1 MFIKEIDSAES
12 ETDPDCEKLECK
24 NQSVK
29 SAEHDVRIEKVAK
42 RAFVGAGARFLFYPT
57 LLYNVVRNKFEPEF
71 RWWDEV
77 DQFVLLGAVP
87 FPKDVQRLKEL
98 GVRGVVTL
106 NEPYETLVPTS
117 LYQEHGIKHL
127 VIPTRD
133 YLFAPSYDD
142 IRRAVEFI
150 HENAI
155 CGKMTYVHCK
165 AGRGRSTTI
174 VLCYLVEYKQMT
186 PADAYE
192 YVRSKRPRVLLAA
205 SQWQAVQD
213 YEKRKNGSQ
222 TKLTSQRR
230 LTFPGRLSLQDQ
242 SPMMP
247 ICISHRLYENNLT
260 TNIRGRDI
268 CYDDSIVLVTSA
280 DLEGY
285 RSIEDA
291 GLIGNH
297 LWKELKV
304 TYRVRFVAARAT
316 RASAALARLSYLW
329 VGCQTE
335 GKAQPK
341 DLPVASLKSLKSLE
355 SCSSIADRLPSM
367 RVDVPICA
375 QGVVNC

>member
-1 MFIKEIDSAES
+1 MLIKEVDLVES
-12 ETDPDCEKLECK
+12 GTDPDFEKA
-24 NQSVK
+24 QTPSVK
-29 SAEHDVRIEKVAK
+29 ITAHDVRIEKVAK
-42 RAFVGAGARFLFYPT
+42 RAFVGAGARVLFYPT

-106 NEPYETLVPTS
+106 NEPYETLVPTT

-142 IRRAVEFI
+142 IRTAVEFI

-205 SQWQAVQD
+205 SQWQAVQG

-222 TKLTSQRR
+222 TKLTSQTR
-230 LTFPGRLSLQDQ
+230 LTFPVRLSLRDQ

-247 ICISHRLYENNLT
+247 IYISHRLYENNVT
-260 TNIRGRDI
+260 TDIGDRDI

-304 TYRVRFVAARAT
+304 TYRVRFVAARGAI

-335 GKAQPK
+335 GKARPK

-355 SCSSIADRLPSM
+355 SCSSVADRVPSM
-367 RVDVPICA
+367 RVDVLCA

>member
-1 MFIKEIDSAES
+1 MFIKEVDLVES
-12 ETDPDCEKLECK
+12 GTDPDCEKLECK
-24 NQSVK
+24 DQSVK
-29 SAEHDVRIEKVAK
+29 ITEHDVRIEKVAK
-42 RAFVGAGARFLFYPT
+42 RAFVGAGARALFYPT
-57 LLYNVVRNKFEPEF
+57 LLYNVVRNKLESEF

-213 YEKRKNGSQ
+213 YEKRRNGSQ
-222 TKLTSQRR
+222 TR
-230 LTFPGRLSLQDQ
+230 LTFPVGLSLPNQ

-247 ICISHRLYENNLT
+247 IYISHRLYEDNVT
-260 TNIRGRDI
+260 TDIGHRNI
-268 CYDDSIVLVTSA
+268 CYDDSVVLITSA

-285 RSIEDA
+285 RSIQDA
-291 GLIGNH
+291 GLIGNQ
-297 LWKELKV
+297 LWNELGV
-304 TYRVRFVAARAT
+304 TYRVRFVAARGAT
-316 RASAALARLSYLW
+316 RASAALARLSYLF

-335 GKAQPK
+335 GKARPK
-341 DLPVASLKSLKSLE
+341 DLPVASRKSLKALE
-355 SCSSIADRLPSM
+355 SCSSVADRLPSM

>member
-1 MFIKEIDSAES
+1 MLIKEVDLVEPG
-12 ETDPDCEKLECK
+12 TDPDCEKLESK
-24 NQSVK
+24 DRSVK
-29 SAEHDVRIEKVAK
+29 ISEHDVRIEKVAK
-42 RAFVGAGARFLFYPT
+42 RAFVGAGARVLFYPT
-57 LLYNVVRNKFEPEF
+57 LFYNVVRNKFESEF

-117 LYQEHGIKHL
+117 LYQEHDIKHL

-205 SQWQAVQD
+205 SQWQAVQE
-213 YEKRKNGSQ
+213 YEKRKHASQ
-222 TKLTSQRR
+222 TR
-230 LTFPGRLSLQDQ
+230 LTFPVGPPLPNR

-247 ICISHRLYENNLT
+247 IYISHSLYEDNVT
-260 TNIRGRDI
+260 TDMGNRRF
-268 CYDDSIVLVTSA
+268 CYDDSIVIVTSA

-291 GLIGNH
+291 GLIGNQ
-297 LWKELKV
+297 LWKELGV
-304 TYRVRFVAARAT
+304 TYRVRFVAARGAT

-329 VGCQTE
+329 VGCQTG
-335 GKAQPK
+335 GKASQN
-341 DLPVASLKSLKSLE
+341 DLPVASLKSLKALE

-367 RVDVPICA
+367 RVDVPVCA

>member
-1 MFIKEIDSAES
+1 MFIKEVDLVDSG
-12 ETDPDCEKLECK
+12 TDPDCEKLQCK
-24 NQSVK
+24 DQSVK
-29 SAEHDVRIEKVAK
+29 MTEHDVRIEKVAK
-42 RAFVGAGARFLFYPT
+42 RAFVGAGARALFYPT
-57 LLYNVVRNKFEPEF
+57 LLYNVVRNKLESEF

-213 YEKRKNGSQ
+213 YEKRRNGSE
-222 TKLTSQRR
+222 TR
-230 LTFPGRLSLQDQ
+230 LTFPVGLSLPNQ

-247 ICISHRLYENNLT
+247 IYISHRLYEDNVT
-260 TNIRGRDI
+260 TDIGNRNI
-268 CYDDSIVLVTSA
+268 CYDDSVVLITSA

-285 RSIEDA
+285 RSIQDA
-291 GLIGNH
+291 GLIGNQ
-297 LWKELKV
+297 LWNELGV
-304 TYRVRFVAARAT
+304 TYRVRFVAARGAT
-316 RASAALARLSYLW
+316 RASAALARLSYLF
-329 VGCQTE
+329 VGCQAE
-335 GKAQPK
+335 GKARPK
-341 DLPVASLKSLKSLE
+341 DLPVASRKSLKALE
-355 SCSSIADRLPSM
+355 SCSSVADRLPSM

>member
-1 MFIKEIDSAES
+1 MFIKEVDLVDSG
-12 ETDPDCEKLECK
+12 TDPDCEKLQCK
-24 NQSVK
+24 DQSVK
-29 SAEHDVRIEKVAK
+29 ITEHDVRIEKVDK
-42 RAFVGAGARFLFYPT
+42 RAFVGAGARALFYPT
-57 LLYNVVRNKFEPEF
+57 LLYNVVRNKLESEF

-213 YEKRKNGSQ
+213 YEKRRNGSE
-222 TKLTSQRR
+222 TR
-230 LTFPGRLSLQDQ
+230 LTFPVGLSLPNQ

-247 ICISHRLYENNLT
+247 IYISHRLYEDNVT
-260 TNIRGRDI
+260 TDIGNRNI
-268 CYDDSIVLVTSA
+268 CYDDSVVLITSA

-285 RSIEDA
+285 RSIQDA
-291 GLIGNH
+291 GLIGNQ
-297 LWKELKV
+297 LWNELGV
-304 TYRVRFVAARAT
+304 TYRVRFVAARGAT
-316 RASAALARLSYLW
+316 RASAALARLSYLF
-329 VGCQTE
+329 VGCQAE
-335 GKAQPK
+335 GKARPK
-341 DLPVASLKSLKSLE
+341 DLPVASRKSLKALE
-355 SCSSIADRLPSM
+355 SCSSVADRLPSM